1 MSQNARKSFARARS
15 QAEKS
20 DRREAILGAAERLV
34 EETGVEHLS
43 MNVLAARANVAKGT
57 LYLYFAT
64 REELLLA
71 LYVSRLTR
79 WRDALLKGTKKGMSD
94 TAFCKL
100 FLSIAQTD
108 PLFIDLSSR
117 LTNVIEKN
125 VSVDSFSD
133 AKREMMQIIHPLG
146 ARFESCLKLKEG
158 EGPSVLTSFMAL
170 LLGAAQFDSTE
181 IFPLK
186 DLPDDVVEI
195 IGAFRCDDVFLRF
208 APLILKSWR

>member
-1 MSQNARKSFARARS
+1 MSTRARKGFHRARS
-15 QAEKS
+15 EAEKS
-20 DRREAILGAAERLV
+20 DRRQAILDAAEKLV

-64 REELLLA
+64 KEELLLA
-71 LYVSRLTR
+71 LYVLRLAR
-79 WRDALLKGTKKGMSD
+79 WRDVLLKGTRKGMSD

-125 VSVDSFSD
+125 VSVESFAE
-133 AKREMMQIIHPLG
+133 AKRSMMQVILPLG
-146 ARFESCLKLKEG
+146 AHLETCLKLKEG
-158 EGPSVLTSFMAL
+158 EGPSVLTSFIAL

-181 IFPLK
+181 IFPPK

-195 IGAFRCDDVFLRF
+195 ISAFRCDDVFLRF
-208 APLILKSWR
+208 APLILKSLR

>member
-1 MSQNARKSFARARS
+1 MTPSARKTFNRARS
-15 QAEKS
+15 EEEKS
-20 DRREAILGAAERLV
+20 DRRLAILKAAEELV

-43 MNVLAARANVAKGT
+43 MNVLAARAKVAKGT

-64 REELLLA
+64 KEELLLA
-71 LYVSRLTR
+71 LYVMRLAR
-79 WRDALLKGTKKGMSD
+79 WRDLLLKGTKKGMSD

-125 VSVDSFSD
+125 VSVARFSE
-133 AKREMMQIIHPLG
+133 AKRAMMQVILPLG
-146 ARFESCLKLKEG
+146 THLEACLKLKEG
-158 EGPSVLTSFMAL
+158 EGPSVLTAFIAL
-170 LLGAAQFDSTE
+170 LLGAAQFDSTD
-181 IFPLK
+181 IFPAK

-195 IGAFRCDDVFLRF
+195 ISAFRCDDVFLRF
-208 APLILKSWR
+208 APLILRSLR